1 MRYKLRDDN
10 INFMFTEGHN
20 IPLSSRGKIVR
31 KMSFAFR
38 WKSCGS
44 ESLGMKQR
52 WKNEISFYIG
62 WLPCL
67 DFRINDFFP

>member
-31 KMSFAFR
+31 KMSFAFQQQ
-38 WKSCGS
+38 SHVS
-44 ESLGMKQR
+44 QSQR
-52 WKNEISFYIG
+52 KKEFWKNLIK
-62 WLPCL
+62 
-67 DFRINDFFP
+67 

>member
-31 KMSFAFR
+31 KMSFAFQQQ
-38 WKSCGS
+38 SHAAQS
-44 ESLGMKQR
+44 QR
-52 WKNEISFYIG
+52 KKEFWKNLIK
-62 WLPCL
+62 
-67 DFRINDFFP
+67 

>member
-31 KMSFAFR
+31 KMSLAFR
-38 WKSCGS
+38 QQSRASQNERKKKVWKKFNKIRYNILKDG
-44 ESLGMKQR
+44 
-52 WKNEISFYIG
+52 
-62 WLPCL
+62 
-67 DFRINDFFP
+67 